1 MASKEETYIL
11 KHSPEGLKLFRDREA
26 NQPDIEFGAE
36 APPDKSILVP
46 PRWNHWYQR
55 KLARPWQATLL
66 GMNLEPLSES
76 RRALKAH
83 EPERY
88 QIFRDRLDIV
98 QTLVGYE
105 IGFFEDHVRE
115 GDGANGKY
123 IELAEYVRYA
133 ESLGWDGL
141 GPMRTGLQLD
151 NKPPVLRESQRHTD
165 NLLRVLD
172 LTFQN
177 VVPNY
182 FNDKGERSATAVLK
196 WFEEYETKL
205 PIREGALRNWFSRLI
220 DLEDK
225 GDDGTMSDRS

>member
-1 MASKEETYIL
+1 MAFKEKTYIL
-11 KHSPEGLKLFRDREA
+11 KHTPDGLKLVRDREA
-26 NQPDIEFGAE
+26 DQPDIAFGPE
-36 APPDKSILVP
+36 APPDKNILVR
-46 PRWNHWYQR
+46 PRRDHCNQR

-66 GMNLEPLSES
+66 GMNFEPVPES

-88 QIFRDRLDIV
+88 QIFKDRLDIV

-123 IELAEYVRYA
+123 IELAEYARYA

-141 GPMRTGLQLD
+141 DPMRTGLQLD
-151 NKPPVLRESQRHTD
+151 KNPPMLRESQRLTD

-172 LTFQN
+172 LTFLN
-177 VVPNY
+177 SVPNY
-182 FNDKGERSATAVLK
+182 FNDKGERSSTAVMK
-196 WFEEYETKL
+196 WFAERGVCRILCKRT
-205 PIREGALRNWFSRLI
+205 INSRR
-220 DLEDK
+220 K
-225 GDDGTMSDRS
+225 PAYP

>member
-1 MASKEETYIL
+1 MAFKEKTYIL
-11 KHSPEGLKLFRDREA
+11 KHSPDGLKLFRDREA
-26 NQPDIEFGAE
+26 DQPDIEFGAE
-36 APPDKSILVP
+36 APPDKDILVP
-46 PRWNHWYQR
+46 PRWDHWYQR

-66 GMNLEPLSES
+66 GMNFEPVPES

-83 EPERY
+83 EPEKY

-98 QTLVGYE
+98 QTLLGYE

-123 IELAEYVRYA
+123 IELAEYTRYA

-151 NKPPVLRESQRHTD
+151 KKPPILRESQRQTD

-172 LTFQN
+172 LTFLN
-177 VVPNY
+177 SVPNY
-182 FNDKGERSATAVLK
+182 FNDKGERSSTAVMK
-196 WFEEYETKL
+196 WFADRDTKL
-205 PIREGALRNWFSRLI
+205 PIGDGALRNWFSLI
-220 DLEDK
+220 VDLKNK
-225 GDDGTMSDRS
+225 GTDEPMSDSS